1 MMSFVQQFPRVHLD
15 FGAVRLLPAEL
26 TACGITRP
34 LVITDQGLVKCGML
48 ARVMDTLAGRN
59 DVVIFDETPENPTIA
74 GVDRAIALYRR
85 ERCDGIVALGGGS
98 VIDTAK
104 AVAVLAGHRGPLID
118 YLGKP
123 DVITHTVGPLIVL
136 PTTAGTGSEA
146 SRGAGIHADATSRA
160 TGLNSRY
167 IVPRVA
173 ICDPELTLSL
183 PPRLTAGTG
192 MDALS
197 HCIEGFL
204 TIADNPPAKALA
216 LDGMRHVA
224 EFIDRAVNDGSDRE
238 ARKMMMTAALEGGM
252 AIHMGLGPGHAIAN
266 TTGDQGLHHGMMV
279 TIAMPTVLRLMERH
293 VPEKTRA
300 VAEALG
306 AKPGQTAADIV
317 EAMNAR
323 VGIPPT
329 IRALGY
335 KGGDL
340 DEMAQDASRSHFLGR
355 SAYRPSAVEFKA
367 MLVTVMG

>member
-1 MMSFVQQFPRVHLD
+1 MSFLQQFPRVHLD
-15 FGAVRLLPAEL
+15 FGAVRALPAEL

-34 LVITDQGLVKCGML
+34 LLITDQGLVKCGML
-48 ARVMDTLAGRN
+48 ARVQDTLAGKN
-59 DVVIFDETPENPTIA
+59 DVVIFDETPENPTVA
-74 GVDRAIALYRR
+74 GVERAIEVYRR

-104 AVAVLAGHRGPLID
+104 AVAVLAGHPGPITN
-118 YLGKP
+118 YMGKP
-123 DVITHTVGPLIVL
+123 DTITHAVGPLIVL

-146 SRGAGIHADATSRA
+146 SRGAGIHPDAHSRA
-160 TGLNSRY
+160 SGLNSHY

-197 HCIEGFL
+197 HCVEGFL
-204 TIADNPPAKALA
+204 TTADNPPAKALA

-224 EFIDRAVNDGSDRE
+224 AFIERAVKDGNDRE
-238 ARKMMMTAALEGGM
+238 ARKMLMVAALEGGM

-266 TTGDQGLHHGMMV
+266 ATGDQGLHHGMMV
-279 TIAMPTVLRLMERH
+279 TIAMPTVLRVMEKH

-300 VAEALG
+300 VADALG
-306 AKPGQTAADIV
+306 GEPGETAADLV
-317 EAMNAR
+317 EALNAR
-323 VGIPPT
+323 VGIAPT
-329 IRALGY
+329 MRALGY

-340 DEMAQDASRSHFLGR
+340 DEMAQDCAKSHFL
-355 SAYRPSAVEFKA
+355 SCSPYRPNAAEFKTILA
-367 MLVTVMG
+367 TVMG

>member
-1 MMSFVQQFPRVHLD
+1 MSFLQQFPRVHLD
-15 FGAVRLLPAEL
+15 FGAMRVLPAEL
-26 TACGITRP
+26 AACGITRP
-34 LVITDQGLVKCGML
+34 LLLTDQGLVKCGVL
-48 ARVMDTLAGRN
+48 ARISDTLAGKN
-59 DVVIFDETPENPTIA
+59 DVVVFDEVPENPTIA
-74 GVDRAIALYRR
+74 GVERATDLYRR

-104 AVAVLAGHRGPLID
+104 AVAVLAGHPGPLAN

-123 DVITHTVGPLIVL
+123 DVITHRVAPLIVL

-146 SRGAGIHADATSRA
+146 SRGAGIHADAKSRA
-160 TGLNSRY
+160 TGLNSHY
-167 IVPRVA
+167 IVPKAA
-173 ICDPELTLSL
+173 ICDPDLTLSL

-197 HCIEGFL
+197 HCVEGFL
-204 TIADNPPAKALA
+204 TTADNPVAKAVA

-224 EFIDRAVNDGSDRE
+224 GFIERAVKDGSDRE
-238 ARKMMMTAALEGGM
+238 ARKMLMVAALEGGM

-279 TIAMPTVLRLMERH
+279 TIAMPTVLRVMEKH
-293 VPEKTRA
+293 VPEKTRL
-300 VAEALG
+300 VADVLG
-306 AKPGQTAADIV
+306 GKPGQTAGDLV

-329 IRALGY
+329 MRALGY

-340 DEMAQDASRSHFLGR
+340 DEMATDAAKSHFLGR
-355 SAYRPSAVEFKA
+355 SPYRPSAAEFRV
-367 MLVTVMG
+367 MLATVMG